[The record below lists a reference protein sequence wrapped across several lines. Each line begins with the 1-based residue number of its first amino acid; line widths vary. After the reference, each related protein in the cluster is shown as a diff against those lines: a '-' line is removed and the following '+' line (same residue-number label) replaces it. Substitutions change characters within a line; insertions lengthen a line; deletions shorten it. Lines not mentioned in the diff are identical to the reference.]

1 MAKMI
6 PQKIHG
12 RETKAIE
19 DLVDLKYLISF
30 ENTGGSNVGA
40 LLLERNGRLMLRFC
54 FGAAGI
60 NNDITRAQGASVV
73 AQLREVIRDIPLGES
88 LIVERHNFPDYQARY
103 AELDRVLALDENNPY
118 NGLIF
123 AERQQLIDNS
133 SRHLNRQRN
142 QTSITLWPSI
152 TAEALTEKL
161 DPSAK
166 VLLAVE
172 TFIKSKSGQLSQEKI
187 AHLSRFLVAA
197 WPKYL
202 RWHQIFNIR
211 LNALKKIEIYDAQ
224 AIWQHCWHQI
234 NRFSGYLAPAIP
246 DLLKID
252 IRTGS
257 IVRETD
263 RSDRRST
270 AAILFSSPVAIPA
283 TNYTGIVVDGKH
295 VVSAAMQKHCD
306 GWSEEIYQLNWL
318 ADVLASSTDTRVVL
332 EFKRGEQDSIA
343 EKLRTFS
350 SDALKG
356 IGHND
361 RKNKSAVRDMVQL
374 ENAEQA
380 ERDMLEGAIAVKFGL
395 CFFFHRDTVEAAL
408 ASARSMSEKFGTDGK
423 ADILQIEKVANQQ
436 NWFQSLPITQDGLL
450 TGKIDRQME
459 LDSISF
465 PSYLPLATPV
475 SIATQGLEMRSKFG
489 RVPIYLD
496 IEEFKGHIAIYGT
509 SRESGKTVIA
519 ATMMSAA
526 LARGRYGT
534 IIDIPKNG
542 CAASFR
548 DYTQLL
554 MGGDYFDI
562 RERYYNFLAPA
573 VRPPQLDL
581 DDPFWQEIEKDNSD
595 WMRQILLTAVLGA
608 DLQDRDFNTN
618 AVDSILTQILNTFFQ
633 AREIRLRYREA
644 KAAGLGT
651 TPWANTPTVVD
662 FIKYCQVEQ
671 LNIKGRS
678 TDDERI
684 LGHIRSRLSAWFVG
698 ANCKA
703 PSLAQPSDFDST
715 NRLLTI
721 ALREFASDDEA
732 AVFGLVAQGLAFRRA
747 IRYMQQ
753 GTYLFNDEN
762 GIALEY
768 PSLARGL
775 GSLYANGL
783 KANMIACAAM
793 QPPDT
798 IAKSV
803 AAGLISSNITY
814 NFVGKIPQGMEW
826 SYAEHLGLPEELVMR
841 CSEPGWGVNKA
852 GGYSSWLFSQAGHCS
867 FVEIEPMRALL
878 EVMRN
883 NEHEIRARQ
892 QILAGVD
899 DPFDVFR
906 ILQSVG
912 SPTN

>member
-1 MAKMI
+1 
-6 PQKIHG
+6 
-12 RETKAIE
+12 
-19 DLVDLKYLISF
+19 V
-30 ENTGGSNVGA
+30 
-40 LLLERNGRLMLRFC
+40 
-54 FGAAGI
+54 
-60 NNDITRAQGASVV
+60 
-73 AQLREVIRDIPLGES
+73 
-88 LIVERHNFPDYQARY
+88 
-103 AELDRVLALDENNPY
+103 
-118 NGLIF
+118 
-123 AERQQLIDNS
+123 
-133 SRHLNRQRN
+133 
-142 QTSITLWPSI
+142 
-152 TAEALTEKL
+152 
-161 DPSAK
+161 
-166 VLLAVE
+166 
-172 TFIKSKSGQLSQEKI
+172 
-187 AHLSRFLVAA
+187 
-197 WPKYL
+197 
-202 RWHQIFNIR
+202 
-211 LNALKKIEIYDAQ
+211 
-224 AIWQHCWHQI
+224 
-234 NRFSGYLAPAIP
+234 NRFTGYRAPTIP
-246 DLLKID
+246 DLLRID

-263 RSDRRST
+263 PSDRRSS

-283 TNYTGIVVDGKH
+283 SNYTGIVVDGKH
-295 VVSAAMQKHCD
+295 IVSAAMQKHCD

-318 ADVLASSTDTRVVL
+318 ADALASSTDTRVVL
-332 EFKRGEQDSIA
+332 EFTRGEQDGIA

-356 IGHND
+356 IGYND
-361 RKNKSAVRDMVQL
+361 RKNKSAVRDEVQL

-380 ERDMLEGAIAVKFGL
+380 ERDMLEGATAVKFGL

-436 NWFQSLPITQDGLL
+436 NWFQSLPITQEGLL

-459 LDSISF
+459 LDSIAF
-465 PSYLPLATPV
+465 PAYLPLATPV
-475 SIATQGLEMRSKFG
+475 SIATQGMEMRSKFG

-496 IEEFKGHIAIYGT
+496 IEEHRGHIAIYGT
-509 SRESGKTVIA
+509 SRESGKTVGA
-519 ATMMSAA
+519 AVMMSAA

-542 CAASFR
+542 QAASFR
-548 DYTQLL
+548 DYTRLL

-562 RERYYNFLAPA
+562 MDRHYNFVTPA
-573 VRPPQLDL
+573 IRPPGLDR
-581 DDPFWQEIEKDNSD
+581 DDPFWKEIEKDNLD
-595 WMRQILLTAVLGA
+595 WIRQILLTAILGA
-608 DLQDRDFNTN
+608 NLNDRDFNTN
-618 AVDSILTQILNTFFQ
+618 TVDSILTQILSTFFQ
-633 AREIRLRYREA
+633 AREIRLRYRDA

-651 TPWANTPTVVD
+651 TAWANTPTAVD
-662 FIKYCQVEQ
+662 IIKYCQVEQ
-671 LNIKGRS
+671 LDIKGRS

-698 ANCKA
+698 PNCKA
-703 PSLAQPSDFDST
+703 PSLAKPSDFDST
-715 NRLLTI
+715 NRLLTV

-747 IRYMQQ
+747 VRYMKQ

-762 GIALEY
+762 AIALQY

-783 KANMIACAAM
+783 KANMIASSAM
-793 QPPDT
+793 QPPDA
-798 IAKSV
+798 IANSV
-803 AAGLISSNITY
+803 AGGLMLSNITY
-814 NFVGKIPQGMEW
+814 NFLGKIPQGMEW

-883 NEHEIRARQ
+883 NEHEIRARRE
-892 QILAGVD
+892 ILAGVD

-906 ILQSVG
+906 ILQSV
-912 SPTN
+912 

>member
-1 MAKMI
+1 MI
-6 PQKIHG
+6 PTKIND
-12 RETKAIE
+12 RQTQAIE
-19 DLVDLKYLISF
+19 DLVDLKYIVSF
-30 ENTGGSNVGA
+30 ENTGDRPVGA

-60 NNDITRAQGASVV
+60 NNDITRAQANSVI
-73 AQLREVIRDIPLGES
+73 AQLRETIRDLPLGES
-88 LIVERHNFPDYQARY
+88 LIVERHNFPNFQRRAD
-103 AELDRVLALDENNPY
+103 ELDRVLNLDETNPA
-118 NGLIF
+118 NGLIY
-123 AERQQLIDNS
+123 AERQQLVDRS
-133 SRHLNRQRN
+133 TRHLDRSRN

-152 TAEALTEKL
+152 TAAALTERL
-161 DPSAK
+161 DPAAK
-166 VLLAVE
+166 ALLAIE
-172 TFIKSKSGQLSQEKI
+172 LFIKSKSGQLSQEKI
-187 AHLSRFLVAA
+187 AHLSRFLVAS

-202 RWHQIFNIR
+202 RWHQICNIR

-224 AIWQHCWHQI
+224 AIWEHCWQEQ
-234 NRFSGYLAPAIP
+234 NRFSGYRAPAIP

-257 IVRETD
+257 IVRATD
-263 RSDRRST
+263 RSDRRGT

-318 ADVLASSTDTRVVL
+318 ADALANSTDTKVVL
-332 EFKRGEQDSIA
+332 EFSRGEQDSIA

-356 IGHND
+356 IEHHD
-361 RKNKSAVRDMVQL
+361 RKRKSAVRDQVQL

-395 CFFFHRDTVEAAL
+395 CFFFHRDTATGAIEAAR
-408 ASARSMSEKFGTDGK
+408 AMSEKFGTDGK
-423 ADILQIEKVANQQ
+423 AEILQIEKVANQQ
-436 NWFQSLPITQDGLL
+436 NWFQSLPITQEGLL
-450 TGKIDRQME
+450 TGKVDRQME
-459 LDSISF
+459 LDSIAF
-465 PSYLPLATPV
+465 PAYLPLATPV

-496 IEEFKGHIAIYGT
+496 IEEYKGHIAIYGT

-519 ATMMSAA
+519 AAMMSSA
-526 LARGRYGT
+526 LAQGRYGT

-542 CAASFR
+542 RAASFR

-562 RERYYNFLAPA
+562 GERHYNFLAPA
-573 VRPPQLDL
+573 VRPPQLDRY
-581 DDPFWQEIEKDNSD
+581 DPFWKEIEKDNLD

-608 DLQDRDFNTN
+608 DLYDRDFNTN
-618 AVDSILTQILNTFFQ
+618 AVDSILTQILNTFFE

-651 TPWANTPTVVD
+651 TAWANTPTVVD
-662 FIKYCQVEQ
+662 FVKYCQVEQ

-678 TDDERI
+678 HDDERI
-684 LGHIRSRLSAWFVG
+684 LGYIRSRLSAWFVDK
-698 ANCKA
+698 NCKA
-703 PSLAQPSDFDST
+703 PSLGKPSDFDST

-762 GIALEY
+762 AIALEY

-775 GSLYANGL
+775 GALYANGL
-783 KANMIACAAM
+783 KANMVACSAM
-793 QPPDT
+793 QPPDA

-803 AAGLISSNITY
+803 AGGLIKSNITY

-883 NEHEIRARQ
+883 NEHEIRARRE
-892 QILAGVD
+892 LLTGVD
-899 DPFDVFR
+899 DPFDAFR
-906 ILQSVG
+906 LLQNV
-912 SPTN
+912 

>member
-1 MAKMI
+1 MANMI
-6 PQKIHG
+6 PRKIDG
-12 RETKAIE
+12 RETIAIE

-30 ENTGGSNVGA
+30 ENTGSNNVGA

-60 NNDITRAQGASVV
+60 NNDITRGQGASIVT
-73 AQLREVIRDIPLGES
+73 QLREVIRDIPTGES
-88 LIVERHNFPDYQARY
+88 LIVERHNFPDYETRY
-103 AELDRVLALDENNPY
+103 AELDRVLNLDETNPY

-123 AERQQLIDNS
+123 AERQQLIDRS
-133 SRHLNRQRN
+133 TRHLDRQRN
-142 QTSITLWPSI
+142 QTSITMWPSI

-166 VLLAVE
+166 FLLAVE
-172 TFIKSKSGQLSQEKI
+172 TFIKAKSGQLSQEKI

-211 LNALKKIEIYDAQ
+211 LNALKKIEIYNAE
-224 AIWQHCWHQI
+224 AIWEDCWSQM
-234 NRFSGYLAPAIP
+234 NRFSGYRAPTIP
-246 DLLKID
+246 DLLRID

-257 IVRETD
+257 IVRATD

-295 VVSAAMQKHCD
+295 VVSAAIQKHSD

-318 ADVLASSTDTRVVL
+318 ADALANSTDTRVVL
-332 EFKRGEQDSIA
+332 EFSRGEQDSVA

-350 SDALKG
+350 NDALKG
-356 IGHND
+356 IGYND
-361 RKNKSAVRDMVQL
+361 RKNKSAVRDEVQL
-374 ENAEQA
+374 DRAEQA
-380 ERDMLEGAIAVKFGL
+380 ERDLLEGATAVKFGL

-408 ASARSMSEKFGTDGK
+408 EAVRAMSEKFGTDGK
-423 ADILQIEKVANQQ
+423 VNVLQIEKVANQQ
-436 NWFQSLPITQDGLL
+436 NWFQSLPVTQDGLL
-450 TGKIDRQME
+450 TGKVDRQME

-475 SIATQGLEMRSKFG
+475 SIATKGLEMRSKFG
-489 RVPIYLD
+489 KVPIYLD
-496 IEEFKGHIAIYGT
+496 IEEYRGHIAIYGT
-509 SRESGKTVIA
+509 SRESGKTVSA
-519 ATMMSAA
+519 AVMMSSA

-542 CAASFR
+542 QAASFR
-548 DYTQLL
+548 DYTRLL

-562 RERYYNFLAPA
+562 MDRHYNFVTPA
-573 VRPPQLDL
+573 IRPPNLDRN
-581 DDPFWQEIEKDNSD
+581 DPFWQEIEKDNLD
-595 WMRQILLTAVLGA
+595 WIRQILLTAVLGA
-608 DLQDRDFNTN
+608 GLNDRDFNTN
-618 AVDSILTQILNTFFQ
+618 TVDSVLTQILSTFFQ

-644 KAAGLGT
+644 KVAGLGT
-651 TPWANTPTVVD
+651 TTWANTPTVVD
-662 FIKYCQVEQ
+662 VIKYCEVQN
-671 LNIKGRS
+671 LDIKGRS
-678 TDDERI
+678 NDDERI
-684 LGHIRSRLSAWFVG
+684 LGHIRSRLTAWFVG

-747 IRYMQQ
+747 VRYMKQ

-762 GIALEY
+762 AIALQY

-783 KANMIACAAM
+783 KANMIACSAM
-793 QPPDT
+793 QPPDA
-798 IAKSV
+798 IANSV
-803 AAGLISSNITY
+803 ASGLILSNITY
-814 NFVGKIPQGMEW
+814 NLLGKIPQGMEW

-841 CSEPGWGVNKA
+841 CSEPGWGVNKV

-867 FVEIEPMRALL
+867 FVEIEPIRALL

-883 NEHEIRARQ
+883 NEYEIAARQ
-892 QILAGVD
+892 ELLAGVD
-899 DPFDVFR
+899 DPFEVFR

-912 SPTN
+912 